1 MRRRGSGTTGGRFFV
16 RMLRLGIRS
25 KRSIVAALIDR
36 ILWRISSSSFKCP
49 LRSSAGN
56 RMGSSALRPLERWAS
71 MGLPALRLRRAVQDT
86 DCRLFVIPRRRY
98 ELLQDPALILTRCG
112 RIVGEFHAHGMHH
125 LHLIFIFMMPPCG
138 GAIMA
143 ATVFTR
149 NILSEAT
156 SPFGNNLLE
165 AMRQGGPARRRVAT
179 FFQRQPKM
187 TDPRPQAAD
196 AGLHRMIVGE
206 PGLQLDQHDVCLS
219 RHLSAQRLVMGRK
232 LRLRP
237 AARLVGR
244 PSPVARRRPS
254 AL

>member
-1 MRRRGSGTTGGRFFV
+1 MLPVSGSFQSAKVRILMRRRGSGTTGGRFFV

-125 LHLIFIFMMPPCG
+125 LHLHDAPLWWGHHG
-138 GAIMA
+138 GN
-143 ATVFTR
+143 R
-149 NILSEAT
+149 
-156 SPFGNNLLE
+156 
-165 AMRQGGPARRRVAT
+165 
-179 FFQRQPKM
+179 
-187 TDPRPQAAD
+187 
-196 AGLHRMIVGE
+196 LH
-206 PGLQLDQHDVCLS
+206 
-219 RHLSAQRLVMGRK
+219 A
-232 LRLRP
+232 
-237 AARLVGR
+237 
-244 PSPVARRRPS
+244 
-254 AL
+254 